1 MREQNFFF
9 LFASF
14 AVFARTNPFFLT
26 NPKNPKM
33 CIAVLAWQAHPRWQ
47 LVVAANRDEY
57 HARPAAPLA
66 RWEKDDETGSG
77 IIAGRDITGGG
88 TWLGVHEAGRLVL
101 VTNFRVEGYPQAN
114 RPSRGGLVTGLLT
127 GDNPE
132 KVPLAPYNPFN
143 LFCADLSGARF
154 LSNHPADE
162 RGLLM
167 PGVHGLSNGSFH
179 LPWPKTRALSAAMQ
193 TWLGGEAEDP
203 TALLTP
209 LANEKPIETDSQG
222 PEPRLS
228 GIFIRDPIYGTRCS
242 TVVAID
248 RAGVGVMIERR
259 FDADGVGFGETRVGF
274 RWG

>member
-1 MREQNFFF
+1 
-9 LFASF
+9 
-14 AVFARTNPFFLT
+14 
-26 NPKNPKM
+26 M

-66 RWEKDDETGSG
+66 RWDDGSG
-77 IIAGRDITGGG
+77 IIAGQDLTGGG
-88 TWLGVHEAGRLVL
+88 TWLGVQEAGRLVL
-101 VTNFRVEGYPQAN
+101 ITNFRVARYPEPGRA
-114 RPSRGGLVTGLLT
+114 SRGALVTGLLT
-127 GDNPE
+127 GSDPE

-143 LFCADLSGARF
+143 LFCADVSGARF
-154 LSNHPADE
+154 LSNYPEDE

-193 TWLGGEAEDP
+193 AWLESEAEDP
-203 TALLTP
+203 TALFDP
-209 LANEKPIETDSQG
+209 LADEVPIEIDQQG

-228 GIFIRDPIYGTRCS
+228 GVFIRNAVYGTRCS

-248 RAGVGVMIERR
+248 RAGVGVMIERQ
-259 FDADGVGFGETRVGF
+259 FDASGAVCGESEVGFA
-274 RWG
+274 WG